1 MMSMCV
7 GWYLHCV
14 FPPCLPRVLVLE
26 RLVGVPL
33 TDLDSITSITSK
45 EPEGVLIAALNTWFA
60 SVLGAETFHADVHAG
75 RALKKAAGTLII
87 DARRTLRGA
96 GAAAPAIGC

>member
-1 MMSMCV
+1 MGLDMTAICCCIA
-7 GWYLHCV
+7 WW
-14 FPPCLPRVLVLE
+14 PCLLRVLVLE

-75 RALKKAAGTLII
+75 G
-87 DARRTLRGA
+87 
-96 GAAAPAIGC
+96 